1 MIADLDVIIPVY
13 NEKENIK
20 KLIGLFDKNVKS
32 KVTITLCYDS
42 DNDDIFEI
50 KDYLDQCRF
59 KIKFEKNQGNGPCSA
74 IKTGLKSAKS
84 ECLIVYPA
92 DDFLNT
98 ELIDKIY
105 REQKAGADIVVCSRF
120 IKGGSMKGC
129 PLFKSILVRTASFTL
144 YWLSSIP
151 VQDASNGFRMFS
163 RKVIDSFEIESKLGF
178 AYSLELLV
186 KSHRYGL
193 KIVEI
198 PALWEER
205 SIGSSN
211 FRVVKWLKQY
221 IRWYL
226 YGLATTW
233 LFKKK
238 K

>member
-1 MIADLDVIIPVY
+1 MTPDIDIIIPIF

-20 KLIGLFDKNVKS
+20 KLISLFDKDIKS
-32 KVTITLCYDS
+32 KIIVTLCYDS
-42 DNDDIFEI
+42 DDDDIFEI
-50 KDYLDQCRF
+50 KDYLNQCRF
-59 KIKFEKNQGNGPCSA
+59 EIKFIKNQGVGPCLA
-74 IKTGLKSAKS
+74 VKTGLKSAKS
-84 ECLIVYPA
+84 ECMIVYPA

-98 ELIDKIY
+98 KLIDKIY
-105 REQKAGADIVVCSRF
+105 EEQKVGADIVVCSRF
-120 IKGGSMKGC
+120 IHGGSMEGC
-129 PLFKSILVRTASFTL
+129 PLIKSILVRTASFTL

-151 VQDASNGFRMFS
+151 VQDASNGLRMFS

-205 SIGSSN
+205 SVGSSN
-211 FRVVKWLKQY
+211 FKVLKWIKQY
-221 IRWYL
+221 IKWYL
-226 YGLATTW
+226 YGLASTW

-238 K
+238 

>member
-1 MIADLDVIIPVY
+1 MSDIDIIIPIY

-20 KLIGLFDKNVKS
+20 KLINLFDKNIKS
-32 KVTITLCYDS
+32 KIIITLCYDS
-42 DNDDIFEI
+42 DDDNIFEI
-50 KDYLDQCRF
+50 KEFLNQCRF
-59 KIKFEKNQGNGPCSA
+59 EIRLKKNQGQGPCLA
-74 IKTGLKSAKS
+74 VKTGLKNAKS
-84 ECLIVYPA
+84 KCMIVYPA

-98 ELIDKIY
+98 GLIDKIY
-105 REQKAGADIVVCSRF
+105 REQQAGADIVVCSRF
-120 IKGGSMKGC
+120 INGGSMKGC
-129 PLFKSILVRTASFTL
+129 PLIKSILVRTASFTL

-151 VQDASNGFRMFS
+151 VQDASNGLRMFS
-163 RKVIDSFEIESKLGF
+163 RKVIDSFKIESKLGF

-211 FRVVKWLKQY
+211 FKILKWIKQY
-221 IRWYL
+221 MKWYL

-238 K
+238 

>member
-1 MIADLDVIIPVY
+1 MQDIDIIIPVY

-20 KLIGLFDKNVKS
+20 KLVGYFDKDIKT

-42 DNDDIFEI
+42 DDDNIFEI
-50 KDYLDQCRF
+50 KDYLKQSRF
-59 KIKFEKNQGNGPCSA
+59 DIRFEKNDGVGPCSA
-74 IKTGLKSAKS
+74 VKTGLKSAKS
-84 ECLIVYPA
+84 ECMIVYPA

-98 ELIDKIY
+98 KLIDRIY
-105 REQKAGADIVVCSRF
+105 REYNKGADVVVCSRF
-120 IKGGSMKGC
+120 IEGGSMNGC
-129 PLFKSILVRTASFTL
+129 PLIKSILVRTASFTL

-151 VQDASNGFRMFS
+151 VQDASNGLRMFS
-163 RKVIDSFEIESKLGF
+163 RKVIDTFEIESKLGF

-186 KSHRYGL
+186 KSHRHRL

-205 SIGSSN
+205 SVGSSN
-211 FRVVKWLKQY
+211 FKVLKWIKQY
-221 IRWYL
+221 IKWYL

-238 K
+238 HD